1 MEVKREEN
9 KMFKKNSVIQKRI
22 TKMQYQDITDS
33 KAHFSWFLEFFIIQ
47 KNDESYHAVV
57 KIKKIFFPIA
67 FILELICQFFYC
79 LWNEGLKN
87 IILRTSRTIDSYY
100 IMIDNPNYKKT
111 IQYFNM

>member
-22 TKMQYQDITDS
+22 TKTQYQDIIDS
-33 KAHFSWFLEFFIIQ
+33 KAHFSWLLEFFIIQ
-47 KNDESYHAVV
+47 KNDESYHVVV